1 MNKKTISILSIT
13 LLVTAGVIFVSQ
25 VDTSGVNL
33 EMKDFIVTFS
43 DFDHVNENALTKF
56 GATILEKYNLI
67 PSMHIMIPEIM
78 IKHVARLPGV
88 IAVEQNMEYQKDIV
102 PNDPQFGSLY
112 GMSIIQAPEAWDVHT
127 GSGQVIVAVIDEG
140 VDINHEDLAAN
151 IWTNPGEIPNNGV
164 DDDGNG
170 FVDDVNGWNFIDNN
184 NQVYGGNPSQD
195 THGTHVSGTIGAVG
209 NNGVGVVGVNWNVKI
224 MPLKFLGPF
233 GGSTADAI
241 SAIEY
246 ATMMGADIISASW
259 GGGGFS
265 LALKN
270 AIEAF
275 GGLFVAAA
283 GNSGID
289 TDISPHYPSSYDS
302 PNIISVASTT
312 ATDARSSF
320 SNYGATSVD
329 LGAPGSSIL
338 STYPANSY
346 ATISGTSMATP
357 HVSGAAALI
366 LSHDPT
372 LTTAQLKARIL
383 DNVDPVPSMQ
393 GVTVSGGRLNVFK
406 ALTAGAPPPP
416 DTVAPSVTIVS
427 PIGTVS
433 GTVTVE
439 ATITDN
445 VGVSTAQYSV
455 DGGAFVPMSQGA
467 GNSWTATLDTTT
479 LTNGVHTI
487 VVQGFDAAGNMGSD
501 SGTFTVDNTV
511 PPPPTADVSITGHS
525 ETPGQYKARKGELKG
540 MVSSVS
546 GTVTGSPTNII
557 VSFTFPASWSLKALR
572 SATLDVGGTTFDL
585 TMNVA
590 GNTFSVDITSFVS
603 AGDSFTLTLVTEWKN
618 VPAGPHII
626 TAEISF
632 YNGTSTM
639 VTTDSKTITL

>member
-1 MNKKTISILSIT
+1 M
-13 LLVTAGVIFVSQ
+13 AGLIIATQ
-25 VDTSGVNL
+25 VNTSNFNM
-33 EMKDFIVTFS
+33 EMEDVIVTFS
-43 DFDHVNENALTKF
+43 DFDNLNQNALVKY
-56 GATILEKYNLI
+56 GATILEKFNLI
-67 PSMHIMIPEIM
+67 PSVHMMIPETM
-78 IKHVARLPGV
+78 IDHVSRLPGV
-88 IAVEQNMEYQKDIV
+88 VAVERNMEYQKDIV

-127 GSGQVIVAVIDEG
+127 GTGQVVVAVIDEG

-151 IWTNPGEIPNNGV
+151 IWTNTAEIPNNGV

-170 FVDDVNGWNFIDNN
+170 FVDDVNGWNFFDNN

-209 NNGVGVVGVNWNVKI
+209 NNGVGVVGVSWNVQI

-241 SAIEY
+241 AAIEY

-283 GNSGID
+283 GNSGIN

-312 ATDARSSF
+312 STDARSSF
-320 SNYGATSVD
+320 SNFGATSVD

-338 STYPANSY
+338 STYPADSY

-383 DNVDPVPSMQ
+383 DNVDPVSSMQ
-393 GVTVSGGRLNVFK
+393 GITVSGGRLNVFK
-406 ALTAGAPPPP
+406 AITAGAPPPP
-416 DTVAPSVTIVS
+416 DTVAPSVTINF
-427 PIGTVS
+427 PTGTVS
-433 GTVTVE
+433 GTVSVE

-445 VGVSTAQYSV
+445 VGVISAQYSI
-455 DGGAFVPMSQGA
+455 DGGAFTPMSQGA
-467 GNSWTATLDTTT
+467 GSTWTASLDTTT
-479 LTNGVHTI
+479 LANGAHTI

-501 SGTFTVDNTV
+501 SGTFTVDNTA
-511 PPPPTADVSITGHS
+511 PPPPTADVTITGHS
-525 ETPGQYKARKGELKG
+525 ENPGQFKARKGELKG
-540 MVSSVS
+540 MTSSVS
-546 GTVTGSPTNII
+546 GTVTGAPTNII
-557 VSFTFPASWSLKALR
+557 VSFTFPSSWSLKSLR
-572 SATLDVGGTTFDL
+572 SAVLNVGGAIFD
-585 TMNVA
+585 VA
-590 GNTFSVDITSFVS
+590 MSQVGNTFSVDITSFVG
-603 AGDSFTLTLVTEWKN
+603 AGDSFTLTLETEWEG
-618 VPAGPHII
+618 VSAGTHTI
-626 TAEISF
+626 TAQVSF
-632 YNGTSTM
+632 FNGTTTV
-639 VTTDSKTITL
+639 VTTDTRTITL

>member
-1 MNKKTISILSIT
+1 M
-13 LLVTAGVIFVSQ
+13 VTAGLIIASR
-25 VDTSGVNL
+25 VDTSTVNL
-33 EMKDFIVTFS
+33 EMKDVIITFS
-43 DFDHVNENALTKF
+43 DFDHVNDNVLAKF
-56 GATILEKYNLI
+56 GATVLEKYSII
-67 PSMHIMIPEIM
+67 PSMHVMIPETM
-78 IKHVARLPGV
+78 IGKISRLPRV
-88 IAVEQNMEYQKDIV
+88 IAVEQNMEYQKDII

-140 VDINHEDLAAN
+140 VDINHEDLTAN
-151 IWTNPGEIPNNGV
+151 IWTNPGEIPNNGI

-170 FVDDVNGWNFIDNN
+170 FVDDVNGWNFFDNT
-184 NQVYGGNPSQD
+184 NQVYGGNPTQD

-224 MPLKFLGPF
+224 MPLKFLGLF

-289 TDISPHYPSSYDS
+289 TDVSPHYPSSYDS

-312 ATDARSSF
+312 STDARSSF

-329 LGAPGSSIL
+329 LGAPGSGIL
-338 STYPANSY
+338 STYPADSY

-372 LTTAQLKARIL
+372 PTTAQLKARIL

-393 GVTVSGGRLNVFK
+393 GITVSGGRLNVFK
-406 ALTAGAPPPP
+406 ALTAGVPPPP
-416 DTVAPSVTIVS
+416 DTIAPSVTITS
-427 PIGTVS
+427 PTGTVS
-433 GTVTVE
+433 GSVAVE

-445 VGVSTAQYSV
+445 VGVTSAQYSI
-455 DGGAFVPMSQGA
+455 DGGAFAPMSQGA
-467 GNSWTATLDTTT
+467 GNTWTAALDTTT
-479 LTNGVHTI
+479 LANGAHTI

-511 PPPPTADVSITGHS
+511 PPPPTSDVTITGHS

-540 MVSSVS
+540 MVSAVS

-557 VSFTFPASWSLKALR
+557 VSVSFPASWSLKALR

-585 TMNVA
+585 TMSQN
-590 GNTFSVDITSFVS
+590 GNTFSVDITSFVGS
-603 AGDSFTLTLVTEWKN
+603 GDSFTLTLITEWKG
-618 VPAGPHII
+618 VSTGAHTI

-632 YNGTSTM
+632 FNGTTTV
-639 VTTDSKTITL
+639 VTSDSKTIAL